1 MISWDRVS
9 LDWGRGIV
17 CLTLILDISNIARV
31 SIGNIVGDNL
41 GAAVRKGNTVLA
53 VGGVAITSLI
63 LTKVG
68 TRVLI
73 SHSVLVSVRLGGE
86 LLYWGI
92 RSRGSI
98 GGRSS
103 SESCGDESGGDEDL
117 KRINF
122 VELRW
127 SGPAW
132 DLP

>member
-53 VGGVAITSLI
+53 IGGVSITSLI